1 MKSHGFFKNFYLLNI
16 KRLWKKNIEHRPRFI
31 LGKPLSIFFEP
42 KYVQQLTS
50 KGSPH
55 PYKFHG
61 TPRFIDD
68 LCTINNDCEFSS
80 CKYIYPKQL
89 ELKLRTKREKFSF
102 FIVCMPYLSSKIPS
116 SIFCAWIFSEFLQI
130 AWCTLRQTDFVPK
143 TSPLYTTILDK
154 IFGTNSSNPVKLDGK
169 RKVWYL
175 FLHVFQLLSGKSKFL
190 KGG

>member
-116 SIFCAWIFSEFLQI
+116 SIFCA
-130 AWCTLRQTDFVPK
+130 
-143 TSPLYTTILDK
+143 
-154 IFGTNSSNPVKLDGK
+154 
-169 RKVWYL
+169 
-175 FLHVFQLLSGKSKFL
+175 
-190 KGG
+190 